1 MFVLEIGI
9 AIKMKFELTL
19 AQSVLGGLDS
29 TAEVQQ

>member
-9 AIKMKFELTL
+9 AIKMKFELRL
-19 AQSVLGGLDS
+19 AQLLLRGLDS